1 MKLTTK
7 FNLVLVPTLLVSGVL
22 ASYFSYDILQKNAEK
37 EIIDRANIMME
48 SALAMRSYTISEIRP
63 LLALQM
69 KRSFRPQ
76 AVPAYGATRI
86 FEKLRENHP
95 EYSYKE
101 ATLNPTNPRNRA
113 VDWETDIVN
122 QFKNNLDTKELF
134 GQRQTPGGQSLYFA
148 RPIAIK
154 KESCLVC
161 HSTVDKAP
169 EAMLK
174 LYGEANGFGWKLNEI
189 VGAQII
195 SVPMSVPIEHAKQ
208 ALERFIII
216 LAAVFIAV
224 LVIVNIMLRLIVTG
238 PVENMAKLADEISM
252 GNVDSPE
259 FAETSNDEVSALG
272 ASFNRM
278 RRSLDR
284 AMRMLEE

>member
-1 MKLTTK
+1 MNLTTK
-7 FNLVLVPTLLVSGVL
+7 FNLVLVPTLLASGVI

-48 SALAMRSYTISEIRP
+48 SALAMRSYTVDEIRP

-69 KRSFRPQ
+69 KRAFRPQ
-76 AVPAYGATRI
+76 AVPAYGATQI
-86 FEKLRENHP
+86 FEKLRETHP

-122 QFKNNLDTKELF
+122 EFKNNLDTKELF
-134 GQRQTPGGQSLYFA
+134 GQRQTPSGKSLYFA
-148 RPIAIK
+148 RPITIK
-154 KESCLVC
+154 NESCLEC

-169 EAMLK
+169 EAMLT
-174 LYGEANGFGWKLNEI
+174 LYGDANGFGWKLNEI

-216 LAAVFIAV
+216 LSVIFSAV
-224 LVIVNIMLRLIVTG
+224 LIIVNIMLRLIVTG
-238 PVENMAKLADEISM
+238 PVEHMSKLADKISM
-252 GNVDSPE
+252 GDADLPE
-259 FAETSNDEVSALG
+259 FDESRNDEVSTLG

>member
-7 FNLVLVPTLLVSGVL
+7 FNLVLVPVLLVCGII

-48 SALAMRSYTISEIRP
+48 SALAMRSYTVGEIRP

-69 KRSFRPQ
+69 KRAFRPQ
-76 AVPAYGATRI
+76 AVPAYGATQI
-86 FEKLRENHP
+86 FAKLREAHP

-101 ATLNPTNPRNRA
+101 ATLNPTNPKNRA

-122 QFKNNLDTKELF
+122 EFKNNLDKKELF
-134 GQRQTPGGQSLYFA
+134 GQRQTPNGKSLYFA
-148 RPIAIK
+148 RPITIK
-154 KESCLVC
+154 KEGCLVC
-161 HSTVDKAP
+161 HSTIDKAP
-169 EAMLK
+169 ESMLK
-174 LYGEANGFGWKLNEI
+174 LYGDANGFGWKLNEV

-195 SVPMSVPIEHAKQ
+195 SVPMSVPIEHARQ
-208 ALERFIII
+208 ALERFIIV
-216 LAAVFIAV
+216 LSAVFITF
-224 LVIVNIMLRLIVTG
+224 LVIVNIMMGLIVTG
-238 PVENMAKLADEISM
+238 PVKRMAKLADKISM
-252 GNVDSPE
+252 GDMDSPE
-259 FAETSNDEVSALG
+259 FSESNQDEISTLG

>member
-7 FNLVLVPTLLVSGVL
+7 FNLVLVPVLL
-22 ASYFSYDILQKNAEK
+22 ASGAIASYLSYDILEKNAEK

-48 SALAMRSYTISEIRP
+48 SALAMRSYTVGEIRP

-69 KRSFRPQ
+69 KREFRPQ
-76 AVPAYGATRI
+76 AVPAYGATQI
-86 FEKLRENHP
+86 FEKLRDAHP

-122 QFKNNLDTKELF
+122 EFRNHGDTKELF
-134 GQRQTPGGQSLYFA
+134 GQRNTPSGMSLYYA
-148 RPIAIK
+148 KPITIK
-154 KESCLVC
+154 KEGCLVC

-169 EAMLK
+169 ESMLK
-174 LYGEANGFGWKLNEI
+174 LYGDANGFGWKLNEV

-195 SVPMSVPIEHAKQ
+195 SVPMSVPIEHARQ
-208 ALERFIII
+208 ALERFVLI
-216 LAAVFIAV
+216 LAIVFGAV
-224 LVIVNIMLRLIVTG
+224 LIIVNVMLRIIVTG
-238 PVENMAKLADEISM
+238 PVNHMAQIGDEISM
-252 GNVDSPE
+252 GKMDSPE
-259 FAETSNDEVSALG
+259 FKESGKDEISTLG

-284 AMRMLEE
+284 AISMLED

>member
-7 FNLVLVPTLLVSGVL
+7 FNLVLVPVLLASGSI
-22 ASYFSYDILQKNAEK
+22 ASYFSYDILEKNAEK

-48 SALAMRSYTISEIRP
+48 SALAMRSYTVGEIRP

-69 KRSFRPQ
+69 KRAFRPQ
-76 AVPAYGATRI
+76 AVPAYGATQI
-86 FEKLRENHP
+86 FEKLREAHP

-113 VDWETDIVN
+113 VDWETDIISEFRN
-122 QFKNNLDTKELF
+122 HTDKKELF
-134 GQRQTPGGQSLYFA
+134 GQRQTPNGKSLYFA
-148 RPIAIK
+148 RPITIK
-154 KESCLVC
+154 KEGCLAC

-169 EAMLK
+169 ESMLK
-174 LYGEANGFGWKLNEI
+174 LYGDANGFGWQLNEI

-195 SVPMSVPIEHAKQ
+195 SVPMSVPIEHARE

-224 LVIVNIMLRLIVTG
+224 LVIVNVMLRLIVTG
-238 PVENMAKLADEISM
+238 PVNHMAKVGDEISM
-252 GNVDSPE
+252 GKMDSPE
-259 FAETSNDEVSALG
+259 FAETGKDEISTLG

-284 AMRMLEE
+284 AMNMLED